1 MPDYPALPL
10 LLLDALHSGL
20 VIPAHPLALDD
31 DGHFDELSQR
41 ALTRYYH
48 AAGAGGIAVAVH
60 TTQFAIRDPRHG
72 LLEPVLE
79 LAATTARACDA
90 QNGRRTLLVAGICG
104 KTEQALR
111 EARLASDHGYD
122 IGLISLGAMA
132 AADDDLLIRH
142 CRAVA
147 EVMPI
152 MGFYLQSA
160 VGGRT
165 LGRAFWRE
173 LSRIPN
179 LSAIKIAP
187 FDRYATI
194 DLLRG
199 VADSGRAHEI
209 ALYTGNDDSI
219 VNDLL
224 TRYAIESDGEIH
236 ELSMAGG
243 LLGHWAS
250 WTTRAV
256 PLLARCRQARES
268 ASIPSELLTHAAA
281 VTESNAA
288 IFDPLHRFAG
298 CIPGIHEVLLRQG
311 LIRSRRT
318 LDPDER
324 LSPGQIEEI
333 DRVYRVWPELTD
345 DEFVRENLDRF
356 RG

>member
-1 MPDYPALPL
+1 MSVYPELPDTILKALR
-10 LLLDALHSGL
+10 SGL

-31 DGHFDELSQR
+31 AGRFDERSQR

-79 LAATTARACDA
+79 LAAETARECDA
-90 QNGRRTLLVAGICG
+90 ESGSRSVLIAGICG
-104 KTEQALR
+104 ATDQAVQ
-111 EARLASDHGYD
+111 EARRASDRGYD

-132 AADDDLLIRH
+132 AAGDQELVAH
-142 CRAVA
+142 CRSIA

-152 MGFYLQSA
+152 MGFYLQPA

-165 LGRAFWRE
+165 LERSFWRE

-179 LSAIKIAP
+179 LVAIKIAP

-194 DLLRG
+194 DVLRG
-199 VADSGRAHEI
+199 VAESGRAPVI
-209 ALYTGNDDSI
+209 ALYTGNDDAI

-224 TRYAIESDGEIH
+224 STYTIDAAGELVRL
-236 ELSMAGG
+236 EMAGG
-243 LLGHWAS
+243 LLGHWAF
-250 WTTRAV
+250 WTERATSV
-256 PLLARCRQARES
+256 LERCRRAR
-268 ASIPSELLTHAAA
+268 ASGMIPADLLTLAGE

-298 CIPGIHEVLLRQG
+298 CIPGIHEVLYRQG
-311 LIRSRRT
+311 LLASRRT
-318 LDPDER
+318 LDPDEL
-324 LSPGQIEEI
+324 LSPGQMEEI
-333 DRVYRVWPELTD
+333 DRVYRALPHLTD
-345 DEFVRENLDRF
+345 DEFVRENLEWF
-356 RG
+356 RR